1 METDGGHQFKLETP
15 DKRLIDVSFQ
25 RDETIGMLKERL
37 PDLLREHGC
46 ASIPRERQRLLFNS
60 QILQPDSA
68 TLYWIAGVGA
78 DCRIHLVDNDPT
90 ENNYR
95 QLTPV
100 SSQATTAT
108 TTLAAA
114 ATATPSTN
122 TENNMSHTVRK
133 DGINLREMQQ
143 DGDERHRTLS
153 LTRERFNTC
162 RTLQRNFEACCEAA
176 KCSQEPADRM
186 RHNEPHGVS
195 PWEPDCRDLG
205 YITRDMA
212 KSIECFSMELAR
224 LSDELIRDASYPDR
238 SAQDYHKCRRLI
250 QNLTDGARY
259 LSPQLHNFSSFV
271 IPLQNPPRRVLSI
284 VTTDNVQA
292 NRLKK

>member
-1 METDGGHQFKLETP
+1 METDEAEHHFKLETP
-15 DKRLIDVSFQ
+15 DKRMIDVTFQ

-37 PDLLREHGC
+37 PDLLRQHGC
-46 ASIPRERQRLLFNS
+46 APIPKERQRLLFNS

-95 QLTPV
+95 QLTT
-100 SSQATTAT
+100 SQVTTPG
-108 TTLAAA
+108 A
-114 ATATPSTN
+114 ATSSST
-122 TENNMSHTVRK
+122 TENNMSQTPRK
-133 DGINLREMQQ
+133 DGINLRETQQ

-205 YITRDMA
+205 YLTRDMA